1 MTYLAYHF
9 SEYTEGKNLP
19 LAAAETE
26 DAARALGIRTV
37 LTLGWTDGTLHIV
50 RDDDITADEA
60 QAINHTVAEYLA
72 RNEET

>member
-9 SEYTEGKNLP
+9 SDYHEGGNFP

-26 DAARALGIRTV
+26 DAVRTLGIRTI

-50 RDDDITADEA
+50 RNDDITTEEAD
-60 QAINHTVAEYLA
+60 AINNAVIRYLA
-72 RNEET
+72 RRKKA

>member
-9 SEYTEGKNLP
+9 SDYNEGKNLP

-26 DAARALGIRTV
+26 DAAMALGIRTV

-50 RDDDITADEA
+50 RNDDITADEA
-60 QAINHTVAEYLA
+60 QKINEAVAEYLT
-72 RNEET
+72 RSEEA